1 MNDEWKTVT
10 KQDKKRIAKGRKRP
24 PGNHHQLTT
33 AALTD
38 PHATEWSDDSLQ
50 IIVEQ
55 IHLYKTTL
63 KETDFFKLLVET
75 FEKGSI
81 RPQQLVCY
89 GIGNFA
95 RLRSSPLWQMACA
108 LNLWD
113 VINSRQDDDSIAKVY
128 YFDPCMSLLEARILT
143 ELGIQVINVNE
154 RGKRNI
160 RATPTFFFMPHCP
173 MPLYFNMLLENWEN
187 LDKILLFGN
196 NLGSHA
202 HRLGSKI
209 PRGVQLLF
217 PFMNEEALSCSRAD
231 LRDMEGDFDRAFNDC
246 FLTTIVSSEELPE
259 KPGDDA
265 TESEE
270 EGKELL

>member
-10 KQDKKRIAKGRKRP
+10 REDKKRIAKGRKRP
-24 PGNHHQLTT
+24 PGKHHQSTT

-50 IIVEQ
+50 TIVEK
-55 IHLYKTTL
+55 IHMYKCSL

-75 FEKGSI
+75 VENAPI
-81 RPQQLVCY
+81 RPRQLVCY

-113 VINSRQDDDSIAKVY
+113 FINSRQDDDVIAKVFF
-128 YFDPCMSLLEARILT
+128 FDPCMSLFEASILA
-143 ELGIQVINVNE
+143 ELGVQVIHVNE

-160 RATPTFFFMPHCP
+160 QSTPTIFFMPHCP
-173 MPLYFNMLLENWEN
+173 MPLYFNMLVENWEN

-196 NLGSHA
+196 NLSSHA
-202 HRLGSKI
+202 NRLGSKI
-209 PRGVQLLF
+209 PRGFHLLF
-217 PFMNEEALSCSRAD
+217 PFMNEEAMSCSRAD

-246 FLTTIVSSEELPE
+246 FLTTIVPSEELPE
-259 KPGDDA
+259 KPANDS

-270 EGKELL
+270 EDIEVL